1 MRYVS
6 KCIIRCRRLYLYNE
20 EYNSKINIM
29 KLEDQ
34 FRGYDIST
42 LLNQILDAKKHN
54 FCNYFI
60 IEKIQHVVVELMYN
74 KKDIAKLIQSDDNEV
89 FRLGIQM
96 LFEDY
101 LDQYNKLC
109 ENSKWES
116 LVSDTI
122 KNYKYYIDLNG

>member
-1 MRYVS
+1 
-6 KCIIRCRRLYLYNE
+6 
-20 EYNSKINIM
+20 M

-54 FCNYFI
+54 FCNI
-60 IEKIQHVVVELMYN
+60 HILEKIQYVVVELMYN
-74 KKDIAKLIQSDDNEV
+74 KKDVAKLIQSDDNEI

-101 LDQYNKLC
+101 LDQYNQLC
-109 ENSKWES
+109 ENPKWES
-116 LVSDTI
+116 LILDTI
-122 KNYKYYIDLNG
+122 KTYKYYVYLNG

>member
-1 MRYVS
+1 
-6 KCIIRCRRLYLYNE
+6 
-20 EYNSKINIM
+20 M
-29 KLEDQ
+29 KTEDH

-60 IEKIQHVVVELMYN
+60 IEKIQYVVVELMYN
-74 KKDIAKLIQSDDNEV
+74 KKDVAKLIQSDDNEV

>member
-1 MRYVS
+1 MNA
-6 KCIIRCRRLYLYNE
+6 KD
-20 EYNSKINIM
+20 K
-29 KLEDQ
+29 
-34 FRGYDIST
+34 FRDCDIST

-60 IEKIQHVVVELMYN
+60 IEKIQHVVVELMYT

>member
-1 MRYVS
+1 
-6 KCIIRCRRLYLYNE
+6 
-20 EYNSKINIM
+20 M

-54 FCNYFI
+54 FCNIHI
-60 IEKIQHVVVELMYN
+60 IEKIQYIIVELMYN
-74 KKDIAKLIQSDDNEV
+74 KKDVAKLIQSDDNEI

-101 LDQYNKLC
+101 LDQYNQLC
-109 ENSKWES
+109 ENPKWEC
-116 LVSDTI
+116 LVSDMI
-122 KNYKYYIDLNG
+122 KNYKYYIAYNG

>member
-1 MRYVS
+1 
-6 KCIIRCRRLYLYNE
+6 
-20 EYNSKINIM
+20 M
-29 KLEDQ
+29 KVEDK

-54 FCNYFI
+54 FCNYYI
-60 IEKIQHVVVELMYN
+60 IEKIQYVVVELMYT
-74 KKDIAKLIQSDDNEV
+74 KKDVAKLIQSDDNEV
-89 FRLGIQM
+89 FRLGIQI

-109 ENSKWES
+109 ENPKWES

>member
-1 MRYVS
+1 
-6 KCIIRCRRLYLYNE
+6 
-20 EYNSKINIM
+20 M

-54 FCNYFI
+54 FCNI
-60 IEKIQHVVVELMYN
+60 HIVEKIRYVVIELMDN
-74 KKDIAKLIQSDDNEV
+74 KKDITKLIQSDDNEV

-101 LDQYNKLC
+101 LNRYNKLC
-109 ENSKWES
+109 ENPKWES
-116 LVSDTI
+116 LVSDII
-122 KNYKYYIDLNG
+122 KSYRFYINLNE

>member
-1 MRYVS
+1 
-6 KCIIRCRRLYLYNE
+6 
-20 EYNSKINIM
+20 M

-34 FRGYDIST
+34 FRDHDIST

-54 FCNYFI
+54 FCNIYI
-60 IEKIQHVVVELMYN
+60 LEKIRYVVVELMYN
-74 KKDIAKLIQSDDNEV
+74 KKDVTKLIQSDDDEI

-101 LDQYNKLC
+101 LDQYNQLC

-122 KNYKYYIDLNG
+122 RCYKYYVCLDG